1 MRRGVYIPMVLC
13 LLAALPINSVAA
25 ALQGSKAGP
34 KTAVGNKIEAVPV
47 KGPYIDRAASKNVT
61 ALLGK
66 TAYLICKVRNLGNK
80 TVSFVRH
87 RDIHLLTTGRYTY
100 TNDQRFRVIN
110 NPTSD
115 DWTLQ
120 LKYPQHKDTGIYECQ
135 VSTTPHQSHHI
146 YLTVIE
152 PETEIIG
159 GPEVFIENGSTINL
173 TCVVRFSPE
182 PPAYIFWNHNEA
194 IISYDSQ
201 RGGVNVITEKGET
214 TVSYLLIQK
223 AGPPDN
229 GKYQCNPANSQ
240 SKYVMVNVLSG
251 EHPAAMQRGGSHH
264 RCSKH
269 FGSILLTCLLIVVLL
284 L

>member
-1 MRRGVYIPMVLC
+1 MADKHNKHGRHYVHGFQLQTIS
-13 LLAALPINSVAA
+13 PIF
-25 ALQGSKAGP
+25 
-34 KTAVGNKIEAVPV
+34 
-47 KGPYIDRAASKNVT
+47 ASE
-61 ALLGK
+61 
-66 TAYLICKVRNLGNK
+66 
-80 TVSFVRH
+80 VSFVRH

-135 VSTTPHQSHHI
+135 VSTTPHQAHYI
-146 YLTVIE
+146 YLTVVE
-152 PETEIIG
+152 PETDIIG

-223 AGPPDN
+223 ARPSDN

-240 SKYVMVNVLSG
+240 AKSVMVNVLNG
-251 EHPAAMQRGGSHH
+251 EHPAAMQRGGQSHH
-264 RCSKH
+264 RCSEH
-269 FGSILLTCLLIVVLL
+269 FSSILFTCLLIILCFL
-284 L
+284 